1 MKKIG
6 IISGLVFEIL
16 FLIFWLTIAFLLYW
30 FVITFE
36 LPVDYSPEDTRQD
49 KIDFFSP
56 ASVLYWGF
64 LFAIINS
71 ICGFCKLLKNKK
83 INLLNK
89 ICFFIQIVP
98 IIFWVK
104 FLIKL
109 FIK

>member
-1 MKKIG
+1 MKKFG

-30 FVITFE
+30 FVITFD
-36 LPVDYSPEDTRQD
+36 LPIDYSPSEAED

-64 LFAIINS
+64 LFVIINS
-71 ICGFCKLLKNKK
+71 ICGFIKLLKNKK

-89 ICFFIQIVP
+89 ICFFIQIIP
-98 IIFWVK
+98 IIFWIDFFTK
-104 FLIKL
+104 S